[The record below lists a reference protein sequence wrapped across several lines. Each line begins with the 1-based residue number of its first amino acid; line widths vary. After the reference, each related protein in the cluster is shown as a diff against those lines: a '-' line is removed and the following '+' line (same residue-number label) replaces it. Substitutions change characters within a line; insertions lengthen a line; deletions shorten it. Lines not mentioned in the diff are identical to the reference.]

1 MPLTHYTDRHLVR
14 LLATET
20 RRTDTSPHALAESH
34 VALGRFL
41 AGELVEHL
49 ELEPREIHHPQGTR
63 QGWQLAAQH
72 EVALLTFMRAGLY
85 VTNGVREVLQHAPL
99 LHVNPKR
106 GVGLPGSEL
115 AEFDQL
121 GARTSVLIDSVVNTG
136 ASLEP
141 VLEQLQQ
148 RNQRIF
154 VLTLVGPVPT
164 AERLEQAWPDVTF
177 IYARVSTNQYV
188 GKGSTDTG
196 NRLFGTVRPA
206 SGAIA

>member
-49 ELEPREIHHPQGTR
+49 ELAPREIQHPQGTR

-72 EVALLTFMRAGLY
+72 EVALLSFMRAGLY
-85 VTNGVREVLQHAPL
+85 VTNGVREILQHAPL
-99 LHVNPKR
+99 LHVNPNR
-106 GVGLPGSEL
+106 SLGLPESEL
-115 AEFDQL
+115 AEFDRL
-121 GARTSVLIDSVVNTG
+121 DARTSVLIDSVVNTG

-141 VLEQLQQ
+141 VLEQLQE

-177 IYARVSTNQYV
+177 LFARVSTNQYV
-188 GKGSTDTG
+188 GKGATDTG

-206 SGAIA
+206 PGAST